1 VSPIV
6 KQSLTV
12 QCQPTRELR
21 FDFRDVEAMVEC
33 PAIEVVAY
41 TPDGEPCVIP
51 SVIPV
56 NERGFQTALSL
67 STLFAQVA
75 QEIEQLCKPANS

>member
-1 VSPIV
+1 VLPTF

-12 QCQPTRELR
+12 WCEPTTELR

-33 PAIEVVAY
+33 PAIEVMAY
-41 TPDGEPCVIP
+41 TPDGEPRVIP

-56 NERGFQTALSL
+56 NERGFQMALSL